1 MRVCRHR
8 TLVVALLALSASIEA
23 SRVAPPLVSRTA
35 KAKSAKRGRGAP
47 PPPPPPSAVRTSGFA
62 RSAVAG
68 GAAAAAATV
77 VFHPVDT
84 VKTVLQQQGASA
96 SIARLGVGGLY
107 RGVGPAAMSMMPA
120 CAVRMGAYELLKAQ
134 LARLEALSA
143 GAQVVG
149 ASALSVVVSS
159 AVRSPLDMVKTQ
171 VQTGAAPNAAAALRA
186 ACRGGGLAA
195 VGGLYRGAGLAL
207 LRDVPFFSLNLLVY
221 EGLRVRALAASADGT
236 LSNRESLLIG
246 AVAQGVAG
254 FATNPFDA
262 LKTRV
267 QAGAPGVGAALRDV
281 LRADGPRGLMRG
293 AGMRVLWIGP
303 QGSVYYP
310 AYEAVQRLLS

>member
-1 MRVCRHR
+1 MG
-8 TLVVALLALSASIEA
+8 ASAA
-23 SRVAPPLVSRTA
+23 MV
-35 KAKSAKRGRGAP
+35 
-47 PPPPPPSAVRTSGFA
+47 
-62 RSAVAG
+62 
-68 GAAAAAATV
+68 AAAATV

>member
-1 MRVCRHR
+1 M
-8 TLVVALLALSASIEA
+8 
-23 SRVAPPLVSRTA
+23 
-35 KAKSAKRGRGAP
+35 
-47 PPPPPPSAVRTSGFA
+47 
-62 RSAVAG
+62 
-68 GAAAAAATV
+68 
-77 VFHPVDT
+77 
-84 VKTVLQQQGASA
+84 
-96 SIARLGVGGLY
+96 
-107 RGVGPAAMSMMPA
+107 
-120 CAVRMGAYELLKAQ
+120 
-134 LARLEALSA
+134 
-143 GAQVVG
+143 
-149 ASALSVVVSS
+149 
-159 AVRSPLDMVKTQ
+159 
-171 VQTGAAPNAAAALRA
+171 
-186 ACRGGGLAA
+186 
-195 VGGLYRGAGLAL
+195 
-207 LRDVPFFSLNLLVY
+207 Y